1 MTALVSPLRN
11 RPSFLCNEAAEEIGR
26 LRGLLREALPHIYI
40 PDDCD
45 RTDEIRD
52 KIDAAQAGA
61 PEAK

>member
-1 MTALVSPLRN
+1 MSELTWRQQRARI
-11 RPSFLCNEAAEEIGR
+11 EILEYRIER

-52 KIDAAQAGA
+52 KIDAALAVA

>member
-1 MTALVSPLRN
+1 MTDLVSRLRE
-11 RPSFLCNEAAEEIGR
+11 RHSFLCDEAAEEIER

-52 KIDAAQAGA
+52 KIDAALAGA